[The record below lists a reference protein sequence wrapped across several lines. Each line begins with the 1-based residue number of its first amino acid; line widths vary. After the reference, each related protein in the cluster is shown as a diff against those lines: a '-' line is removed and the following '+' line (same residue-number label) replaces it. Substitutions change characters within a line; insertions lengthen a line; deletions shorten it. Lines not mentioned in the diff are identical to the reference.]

1 MTAKSAYHLL
11 AKLAGAAC
19 NLGCQY
25 GFFLS
30 KENLYPARESPPM
43 PGVLEATIRQLMKSS
58 FGPRVEDHGRPR
70 AERGAEP
77 LAAQSERA
85 SQVVISS
92 A

>member
-43 PGVLEATIRQLMKSS
+43 PGVLEATIRQLMELS

-70 AERGAEP
+70 AERA
-77 LAAQSERA
+77 LRRRDHQDA
-85 SQVVISS
+85 VIP
-92 A
+92 